1 MPILKTVLSGY
12 LAFEEAPRFMMLLAF
27 ERIGKRI
34 GRVEEFHPPRRFSGV
49 VEAEHDESLIIEIGS
64 VVEHI
69 AVGREAMNVESVV
82 ATAMRQ
88 KMIDRGIHQ
97 MQAQPPRTA
106 SALPLPE
113 SEDRIRGPPPSNS
126 SEKSST

>member
-1 MPILKTVLSGY
+1 
-12 LAFEEAPRFMMLLAF
+12 MLLAF

-34 GRVEEFHPPRRFSGV
+34 GRVEEFHPPRRFPGV

-97 MQAQPPRTA
+97 MQPR
-106 SALPLPE
+106 PLPA
-113 SEDRIRGPPPSNS
+113 
-126 SEKSST
+126 